1 MEEIKTSEKLEQEI
15 LEDARKKAERILK
28 SAEKSI
34 LEIEGEWKKKE
45 EAFLSASKQELEE
58 RKRRIQREI
67 SATLPLESKRMELR
81 ILNEKFEDF
90 LQKFFERLSEEE
102 FVSLVRTRLSQV
114 GSFFQGKSLFLTYNG
129 LKQAEPLVQSALPG
143 ARILQVKEGEPS
155 RGLRIQ
161 SEDGTIQYRITVEE
175 LKEEVRQNYRREV
188 FEALFP
194 GAEG

>member
-34 LEIEGEWKKKE
+34 LEIEGEWKQKE

-58 RKRRIQREI
+58 KKKRIQQEI
-67 SATLPLESKRMELR
+67 SATLPLESKRIELR
-81 ILNEKFEDF
+81 ILNEKFEAF
-90 LQKFFERLSEEE
+90 LQKFFETLEDEE
-102 FVSLVRTRLSQV
+102 FVSLVRPRLSQV
-114 GSFFQGKSLFLTYNG
+114 GPFFQGKSLFLTYNG
-129 LKQAEPLVQSALPG
+129 IKKAESLVQSVLPG
-143 ARILQVKEGEPS
+143 ARILQVKEGVLP
-155 RGLRIQ
+155 RGIRIQ
-161 SEDGTIQYRITVEE
+161 SEDGTVQYRITVEE

-194 GAEG
+194 GAKG